1 MRARSESNRSRADG
15 RRWLP
20 ALVPPPLSDLAS
32 CSSGLWASARHVC
45 YPLVVNPNLLI
56 LEGVSYRIEFH
67 PWPCFCRIV
76 LQGAKKPTLVFLA
89 AFPSTGHAEVL
100 PDGTLLSRLFQKD
113 VSAFEEL
120 YDRHARLVY
129 GLVLRILQQAATSEE
144 VVQDVFL
151 QLWRHAGQYD
161 STRGPFLPW
170 LLTLA
175 RNRALDH
182 LRLKSE
188 RQRRREDLPAELPT
202 IVAAPQFEKELDDK
216 RRAERVR
223 RLLGSLNPQQR
234 SAIEMAYFE
243 GMSHSEIAAALK
255 EPLGTVKSWIRNG
268 LLRLKEGLQ
277 GT

>member
-1 MRARSESNRSRADG
+1 M
-15 RRWLP
+15 
-20 ALVPPPLSDLAS
+20 
-32 CSSGLWASARHVC
+32 
-45 YPLVVNPNLLI
+45 
-56 LEGVSYRIEFH
+56 
-67 PWPCFCRIV
+67 
-76 LQGAKKPTLVFLA
+76 FLA
-89 AFPSTGHAEVL
+89 AFTSAGQPEVP
-100 PDGTLLSRLFQKD
+100 PDGRLLSRLLQKD

-129 GLVLRILQQAATSEE
+129 GLVLRIVQQAATSEE
-144 VVQDVFL
+144 VVQDIFL
-151 QLWRHAGQYD
+151 QLWRNAGQYD
-161 STRGPFLPW
+161 SSRGPFVPW

-202 IVAAPQFEKELDDK
+202 VVSAPQFEKELDDR

-223 RLLGSLNPQQR
+223 ALMASLHPQQKR
-234 SAIEMAYFE
+234 AIELAYFE

-268 LLRLKEGLQ
+268 LLRLREGLRA
-277 GT
+277 TT